1 MPSNLG
7 ILCIDFGTSSIRA
20 ALVKPG
26 RSSPEVLE
34 LGEAIRSSIDRAS
47 IPSAIF
53 IDSEMS
59 KITFGEDAL
68 KNGQRGIDS
77 MLFEISPKKWMSN
90 DPPSNLEKEIIPG
103 TGLTCKHLLAG
114 LLAQAFSAVA
124 TASGIS
130 KIDLSTYET
139 RVAHPVWS
147 PDKHHQLKQHLSWIT
162 KVGRQI
168 AGSTDKE
175 ITVEKLCLAISKSN
189 SKSGPLDLDVEE
201 PVAAALELFENTDN
215 AREICV
221 VIDVGAGTTDLGIFL
236 SLTPDPSSFRH
247 SRKFIQAAPPRS
259 MYMAGDLIDQ
269 EVINLISNRASGI
282 KKDKVSELQRRR
294 RSIKETLFS
303 SRTNKIFEAEV
314 EVTLSELEK
323 QPKIKQMQNEL
334 TKNFDSLIFEASDF
348 IKIFVDASF
357 HRADRINVVFAG
369 GGSNISFLHQAI
381 KKTATLSTG
390 RLVPVSIRSASST
403 DRNLPASYERLAV
416 AMGGTTPTEFWPVTS
431 ITDPYQ
437 LSTQWDSAFSLNN
450 RGLSSDLDSRSL
462 DSNWWRDQE

>member
-20 ALVKPG
+20 SLVKPG

-34 LGEAIRSSIDRAS
+34 LGEAISSSIDRAS

-53 IDSEMS
+53 IDSEKSMIS
-59 KITFGEDAL
+59 FGEDAL
-68 KNGQRGIDS
+68 KNGQRGIKS

-90 DPPSNLEKEIIPG
+90 EPPSDLEKEIIPG
-103 TGLTCKHLLAG
+103 TGLTRKHLLAG
-114 LLAQAFSAVA
+114 LLAQAFSAAA

-130 KIDLSTYET
+130 KIDLSTFET
-139 RVAHPVWS
+139 RVAHPVWNL
-147 PDKHHQLKQHLSWIT
+147 DKRHQLKQQLSWIT

-168 AGSTDKE
+168 AGATDSE
-175 ITVEKLCLAISKSN
+175 TTVEKLCLAISKSN
-189 SKSGPLDLDVEE
+189 PKSGPLDLDVEE
-201 PVAAALELFENTDN
+201 PVAAALELFENSDN

-269 EVINLISNRASGI
+269 EVINLISSRSGI
-282 KKDKVSELQRRR
+282 KKDKIYDLQRRR
-294 RSIKETLFS
+294 RSIKETLFA
-303 SRTNKIFEAEV
+303 SRTKKVFEAEV

-334 TKNFDSLIFEASDF
+334 TKNFDSLIFEASEF

-390 RLVPVSIRSASST
+390 RLVPVAIRSASST

-437 LSTQWDSAFSLNN
+437 LSTQ
-450 RGLSSDLDSRSL
+450 
-462 DSNWWRDQE
+462 